1 MIMCVAKREV
11 HWKQKQIRAGNK
23 NGSTEVLA
31 EKGYLCKLVNTN
43 ELLHVKNLEWC
54 LVW

>member
-1 MIMCVAKREV
+1 MLQRE
-11 HWKQKQIRAGNK
+11 KYTENKKIRAGSK

-43 ELLHVKNLEWC
+43 ELLHVKNLE
-54 LVW
+54 